1 MKKIEAIIRESKL
14 GRVRDALD
22 LKGLHGMTIT
32 QARGLGGRLVA
43 RPPTAEP
50 SIASISS
57 PARKSRSSSTM
68 TTRTPSSTRFTK
80 LPTPARL
87 ATAEFS
93 SPIWNKSS
101 TSAPAKPKGRSSP
114 QLGSNPRRRTAHAA
128 TVRLS
133 RKRKLEFRS

>member
-32 QARGLGGRLVA
+32 QARGLGAGWSLDHLPR
-43 RPPTAEP
+43 
-50 SIASISS
+50 S
-57 PARKSRSSSTM
+57 PASHRFRPRAKSRSSSTM